1 MAPRPNWKGYL
12 KLSLVSCPIL
22 LYPAV
27 SSSERVAFR
36 QVNRTTGNRL
46 KQQLVDAETG
56 EVVDSENK
64 GRGYEIGRNQ
74 FVLVEDEELDNIQIE
89 STRTIEI
96 DSFMPRASIDERYL
110 DAPYYIIPDGRVGVD
125 AFAVIREAMR
135 GKGMAA
141 LGRVV
146 LARREHPIILEPFK
160 KGVLAMT
167 LRYPYEVRN
176 DADYFEDIPDVQ
188 LSEEMLEVA
197 EHIVGKK
204 SAEFDP
210 SKFEDRYQSALVELL
225 KQKQAGLPQKSEAPA
240 VTPPRVINLM
250 DALRASIGAE
260 TGKKPAAA
268 STRARDTAKRK
279 AER

>member
-1 MAPRPNWKGYL
+1 M
-12 KLSLVSCPIL
+12 
-22 LYPAV
+22 
-27 SSSERVAFR
+27 
-36 QVNRTTGNRL
+36 
-46 KQQLVDAETG
+46 
-56 EVVDSENK
+56 
-64 GRGYEIGRNQ
+64 
-74 FVLVEDEELDNIQIE
+74 
-89 STRTIEI
+89 
-96 DSFMPRASIDERYL
+96 
-110 DAPYYIIPDGRVGVD
+110 PDGRVGVD

-188 LSEEMLEVA
+188 LSEEMLELA

-204 SAEFDP
+204 SVEFDP

-225 KQKQAGLPQKSEAPA
+225 KQKQAGLPQKSQTPA
-240 VTPPRVINLM
+240 LTPPRVINLRTACKHRCR
-250 DALRASIGAE
+250 DREEADGGGPCPRCRKKEGGTLRNHRDVIAD
-260 TGKKPAAA
+260 
-268 STRARDTAKRK
+268 TRNWVVGSGSRA
-279 AER
+279 

>member
-22 LYPAV
+22 LYSAA

-36 QVNRTTGNRL
+36 QVNRKTGNRL

-64 GRGYEIGRNQ
+64 GRGFEIGRNQ
-74 FVLVEDEELDNIQIE
+74 FVLVEDEELENIQIE

-96 DSFMPRASIDERYL
+96 DSFVPRTSIDERYL
-110 DAPYYIIPDGRVGVD
+110 DAPYYIMPDGRVGVD

-146 LARREHPIILEPFK
+146 LARREHPNVLEPFK
-160 KGVLAMT
+160 KGVLATT

-188 LSEEMLEVA
+188 LSEQMLQLA
-197 EHIVGKK
+197 EHIVDTK

-225 KQKQAGLPQKSEAPA
+225 KQKQAGLPKKSEAPA
-240 VTPPRVINLM
+240 LAPPRVINLM

-260 TGKKPAAA
+260 TGKKPAA
-268 STRARDTAKRK
+268 STRA
-279 AER
+279 

>member
-1 MAPRPNWKGYL
+1 M
-12 KLSLVSCPIL
+12 
-22 LYPAV
+22 
-27 SSSERVAFR
+27 
-36 QVNRTTGNRL
+36 
-46 KQQLVDAETG
+46 
-56 EVVDSENK
+56 
-64 GRGYEIGRNQ
+64 
-74 FVLVEDEELDNIQIE
+74 
-89 STRTIEI
+89 
-96 DSFMPRASIDERYL
+96 
-110 DAPYYIIPDGRVGVD
+110 PDGRVGVD

-141 LGRVV
+141 LGRIV

-197 EHIVGKK
+197 ERIIGKK

-225 KQKQAGLPQKSEAPA
+225 KQKQAGLPQKFEAPA